1 MIMMVEMVRTGGRD
15 GGKLVAVTV
24 IMVVEMRRR
33 KRAANVHT
41 VQLTA
46 RPCAVLHI
54 Y

>member
-1 MIMMVEMVRTGGRD
+1 MVEMARTGGGGD

-33 KRAANVHT
+33 RTANVYT